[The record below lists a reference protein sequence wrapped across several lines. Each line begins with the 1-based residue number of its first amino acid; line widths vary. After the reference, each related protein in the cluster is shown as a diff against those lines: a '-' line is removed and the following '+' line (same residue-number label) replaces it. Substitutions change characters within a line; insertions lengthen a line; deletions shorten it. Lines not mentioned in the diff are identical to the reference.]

1 MVSLREERIPIFQW
15 LLILIIAA
23 ILIVTV
29 STITSVSS
37 WVISLIKAAFVSS
50 VFVAVIL
57 LRQFDNLKLFSGKIG
72 EFSAQ
77 DVINIIEGKK

>member
-57 LRQFDNLKLFSGKIG
+57 LRQLDNLKLFSGKIG